1 MRIAINARFLLSNKL
16 EGLGW
21 YTYEI
26 TKRLVEQHPDV
37 EFVLFFDRA
46 FDNRFAFGPN
56 VTPVV
61 LRPPARHPFLWIA
74 WFEWSIRRALA
85 KHNPDVFF
93 SPDGFLC
100 LGTDVPSVPVIHDLN
115 FEHDGWFMPRL
126 VRWYYRT
133 FMPEFA
139 STAAH
144 VITISDFCRD
154 DIHDRYHVAREQI
167 TRIYNGV
174 NQDFHVLSP
183 EQRSAVQHRVA
194 DGDRYFVVVGAQ
206 HARKNIARMLMAFDR
221 YCDTYGATHRLVLAG
236 SNSGWDAEI
245 MSAYNGMKHQSRVV
259 ISGHLPQAELVEV
272 VGSADALLFV
282 SLFEGFGLP
291 AVEAMRA
298 GVPVITSTTS
308 CLPEVVADAALL
320 CDPMSIDAICS
331 AMHRITGDASQREQL
346 IAAGHA
352 RAEAFSWD
360 HAAEQVWNVLTAAA
374 RTTDVRRPTR

>member
-21 YTYEI
+21 YSYEI

-46 FDNRFAFGPN
+46 FDNRFVFGPN

-74 WFEWSIRRALA
+74 WFEWSMRRALA
-85 KHNPDVFF
+85 KIKPDVFF

-115 FEHDGWFMPRL
+115 FERDDWFMPRL

-154 DIHDRYHVAREQI
+154 DIHDRYHVPLDRI
-167 TRIYNGV
+167 TRIYNGASEEYR
-174 NQDFHVLSP
+174 VLTSN
-183 EQRSAVQHRVA
+183 ECATVRHRLTN
-194 DGDRYFVVVGAQ
+194 GEPYFVIVGAQ
-206 HARKNIARMLMAFDR
+206 HARKNIARMLTAFDR
-221 YCDTYGATHRLVLAG
+221 FCDIHGASHRLVLAG
-236 SNSGWDAEI
+236 SNAGWDADI
-245 MSAYNGMKHQSRVV
+245 RAAYAAMTHQSRVV
-259 ISGHLPQAELVEV
+259 LAGHLPQQELVSV
-272 VGSADALLFV
+272 VGAADALLFV

-291 AVEAMRA
+291 AAEAMRA

-308 CLPEVVADAALL
+308 CLPEIVADAALL
-320 CDPMSIDAICS
+320 CNPLSIEEMCD
-331 AMHRITGDASQREQL
+331 AMHRVTADPDLRQELIT
-346 IAAGHA
+346 AGHSRTA
-352 RAEAFSWD
+352 AFSWD
-360 HAAEQVWNVLTAAA
+360 RAAHDVWDVLTSVANATYS
-374 RTTDVRRPTR
+374 RQPTR